1 MDVAMVSASLS
12 QLELRHEVAV
22 QTQRMAMDSAKA
34 GGEALIRMIDDV
46 ASITD
51 TALGTGIDELA

>member
-1 MDVAMVSASLS
+1 
-12 QLELRHEVAV
+12 
-22 QTQRMAMDSAKA
+22 MDSAKV

-51 TALGTGIDELA
+51 TALGSGIDELA